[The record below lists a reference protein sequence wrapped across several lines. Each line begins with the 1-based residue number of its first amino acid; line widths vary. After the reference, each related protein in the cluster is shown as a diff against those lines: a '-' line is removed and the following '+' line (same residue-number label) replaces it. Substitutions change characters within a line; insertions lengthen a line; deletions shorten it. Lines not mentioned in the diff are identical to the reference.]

1 MPNTEL
7 QRQNYTDSE
16 GGSSATRS
24 VHVDAADESGAL
36 AIAEAE
42 FGIYRGAIYQDTQ
55 GNEPDADLIC
65 DRLRVR
71 QLTPTPPGES
81 GAWEVQGDY
90 VYADGASLG
99 QIPIPPG
106 GATRWRVEAEESWE
120 EAVRDR
126 FGNLITNTAG
136 DLFANGPLVPRGRL
150 TLIAEYIRQFADQPS
165 AMATI
170 LPYVFRVNS
179 QTFRGAP
186 KHCFYLGKP
195 DIIQITQPLPPA
207 QPKFLFTLRFQYK
220 EPQSQVR
227 PIDGAALRDVGGW
240 DNVVPNL
247 GRRVRYFADS
257 NHNFREIRNGWENEA
272 NWPAGLTGVWWD
284 ATTPL
289 GKAHMN
295 AALIGAP
302 MFLNAN
308 GTGVIF
314 TPDDTQKYKV
324 VEPIREADFNAMGL

>member
-1 MPNTEL
+1 MPNAEL
-7 QRQNYTDSE
+7 QRQNYTDAES
-16 GGSSATRS
+16 GATAVRT
-24 VHVDAADESGAL
+24 VHVDAADETGAL

-42 FGIYRGAIYQDTQ
+42 FGIFRGAVYQDTQ

-71 QLTPTPPGES
+71 QLTPTPPGEA

-90 VYADGASLG
+90 VYADGATLG

-106 GATRWRVEAEESWE
+106 GATRWRVEAEEHWE

-150 TLIAEYIRQFADQPS
+150 TLVAEYIRQFADQPS

-170 LPYVFRVNS
+170 LPYVFKVNS

-186 KHCFYLGKP
+186 KHCFYLGRP
-195 DIIQITQPLPPA
+195 DIIQITQPLAPI

-220 EPQSQVR
+220 APQEPVEEVGT
-227 PIDGAALRDVGGW
+227 IGARDVGGW
-240 DNVVPNL
+240 DYVVPNV
-247 GRRVRYFADS
+247 GRRVRFNGDAD
-257 NHNFREIRNGWENEA
+257 HPIRELKNGYENDSSWG
-272 NWPAGLTGVWWD
+272 NLAGNWWD
-284 ATTPL
+284 AKTPL
-289 GKAHMN
+289 GQAYRD
-295 AALIGAP
+295 APLIGAP
-302 MFLNAN
+302 MFLT
-308 GTGVIF
+308 GLGDGVIF
-314 TPDDTQKYKV
+314 NPDNTEKYIV
-324 VEPIREADFNAMGL
+324 VEPIKEADFNAMGL